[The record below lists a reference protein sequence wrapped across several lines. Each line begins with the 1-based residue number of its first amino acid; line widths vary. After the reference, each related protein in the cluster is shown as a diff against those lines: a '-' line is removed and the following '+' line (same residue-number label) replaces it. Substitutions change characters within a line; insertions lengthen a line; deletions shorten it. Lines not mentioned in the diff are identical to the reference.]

1 MEYTALGSKGRFLLS
16 FGNMA
21 QFTVSFED
29 RCIALAASGRTG
41 DSAALNHLLY
51 DHVFPRVIA
60 ATGVL
65 VLHGSAVEIGGRL
78 AVFIGETGAGKS
90 TLSAS
95 LHSKGHRLIGDDAV
109 IVTCVNG
116 GFQGEAVYPSLRLY
130 PEAIE
135 QVLGPGVPTATM
147 AGYSEKRH
155 VLDFGR
161 NNQAMGALPVGH
173 LFFLVTDPSQTSI
186 RSIAMRDVCMAL
198 IEQSFALD
206 PNDVASATERMRQ
219 ASALAASVPAHVLR
233 YPHDYANLPQV
244 HQLIEN
250 TMGVMAS
257 SRDLPTESQNQ

>member
-29 RCIALAASGRTG
+29 RSIALAAPGLTG
-41 DSAALNHLLY
+41 DPAALNHLLY
-51 DHVFPRVIA
+51 DHVIPRVIA

-78 AVFIGETGAGKS
+78 AIFIGETGTGKS

-116 GFQGEAVYPSLRLY
+116 AFEGESVYPSLRLY

-135 QVLGPGVPTATM
+135 QVLGPGVPTAMM
-147 AGYSEKRH
+147 AGYSDKRH
-155 VLDFGR
+155 VIDFGGR
-161 NNQAMGALPVGH
+161 SQTMGVLPIGH

-206 PNDVASATERMRQ
+206 PKDVSGATERMRQ

-233 YPHDYANLPQV
+233 YPHDYAILPQV

-250 TMGVMAS
+250 TMGVTS
-257 SRDLPTESQNQ
+257 PNRDLPIESQNQ